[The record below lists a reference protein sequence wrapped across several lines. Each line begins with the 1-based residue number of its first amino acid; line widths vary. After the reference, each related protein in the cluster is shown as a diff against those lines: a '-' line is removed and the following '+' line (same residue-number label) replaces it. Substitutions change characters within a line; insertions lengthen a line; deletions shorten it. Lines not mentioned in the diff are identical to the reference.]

1 MVRIKNEHDLET
13 LRQITL
19 LVDNE
24 NQRLVNENVRLRV
37 ELARLHGVPETE
49 QLELSVLKQLQEK
62 RESIFR
68 IDEKRTRKKT
78 KAKKNKKKGHGP
90 REQPHLPVVD
100 KVIELAET
108 EKKCSVCDGEMAGQ
122 YEESEVV
129 TVVKRSFVIERHL
142 RKKYRC
148 RCNANVVTAPA
159 ATKLQPGGRYSV
171 EFATEVAIS
180 KYLDHMPLERQVRM
194 MRREGLDI
202 DSQTLWD
209 QLNVLARHLNPVYDA
224 LGEKVLESPVIHA
237 DETRWPLM
245 GSMKKSAG
253 TVWGV
258 SSPDIAYYRML
269 PTKSTEDGQK
279 VLGTYSG
286 IAVVD
291 GYAVYEVLARAG
303 PDGYAARAGPQFRL
317 AHCWAHV
324 KRKFDEASE
333 HYPQACSEV
342 LRLIGELYEVERE
355 VPGPFPGDEKA
366 QKLRLCLRKQ
376 RSQRILKAIRQW
388 GESQRG
394 LPRSDFGKA
403 VRYMLERWETLTL
416 FAENPLVSG
425 TVTGSRYL
433 LSTGERRL
441 LVDAGLFQ
449 GLKKLRLLNWQEPD
463 FEPSSV
469 DQLLLTHAHIDH
481 SGYLPRLVRNGYS
494 GPIYCTPATLDLA
507 KLLLMDAA
515 KIQEEGANYANKRG
529 FSKHRPALPLYTSE
543 DAGAAIEQMRA
554 VPYGEW
560 LELRDGAKVRFLNV
574 GHILGSAM
582 IELHLSSG
590 TEETRLVFSGD
601 VGRYGVPLHSDPM
614 VPPTCDFLVVEST
627 YGNRAH
633 DHRPLKTQLSEPI
646 KKTFERGGIVLIPS
660 FAVGRAQLVTLILR
674 ELMNAGD
681 LPAYPS
687 ISTVRW
693 RSMPLASTAI
703 I

>member
-108 EKKCSVCDGEMAGQ
+108 EKKCSVCDGELGEMAGQ

-142 RKKYRC
+142 RKKYCC

-366 QKLRLCLRKQ
+366 QKLRLRLRKQ

-416 FAENPLVSG
+416 FAENPLVWLDNNHAERALREPVVGRKNHYGSRSKRGTDVAALFYTLCETAKLQNVDPRAYMLEAAYAAINQPG
-425 TVTGSRYL
+425 TVL
-433 LSTGERRL
+433 LP
-441 LVDAGLFQ
+441 DA
-449 GLKKLRLLNWQEPD
+449 
-463 FEPSSV
+463 
-469 DQLLLTHAHIDH
+469 
-481 SGYLPRLVRNGYS
+481 
-494 GPIYCTPATLDLA
+494 
-507 KLLLMDAA
+507 
-515 KIQEEGANYANKRG
+515 
-529 FSKHRPALPLYTSE
+529 
-543 DAGAAIEQMRA
+543 
-554 VPYGEW
+554 
-560 LELRDGAKVRFLNV
+560 LRDN
-574 GHILGSAM
+574 SA
-582 IELHLSSG
+582 
-590 TEETRLVFSGD
+590 
-601 VGRYGVPLHSDPM
+601 
-614 VPPTCDFLVVEST
+614 
-627 YGNRAH
+627 A
-633 DHRPLKTQLSEPI
+633 
-646 KKTFERGGIVLIPS
+646 
-660 FAVGRAQLVTLILR
+660 
-674 ELMNAGD
+674 
-681 LPAYPS
+681 
-687 ISTVRW
+687 
-693 RSMPLASTAI
+693 
-703 I
+703 

>member
-317 AHCWAHV
+317 THCWAHV

-355 VPGPFPGDEKA
+355 VERHENGCQGDESPPA
-366 QKLRLCLRKQ
+366 VEHETRAERQRAGDQEVVRPRLGNDFGRPGADQIRNGRVEQRQGKPRPEFDGDASEENEQAGSQHPQSSPAFPTEGTIQAEPGEKTEGEVRHQEKFDGHSERGHPGCHHRFQ
-376 RSQRILKAIRQW
+376 RSVIAEGQQNTERGQPVEPNATRPGGH
-388 GESQRG
+388 GE
-394 LPRSDFGKA
+394 D
-403 VRYMLERWETLTL
+403 E
-416 FAENPLVSG
+416 
-425 TVTGSRYL
+425 
-433 LSTGERRL
+433 ERRSKIEAQQVWTPGGEL
-441 LVDAGLFQ
+441 SL
-449 GLKKLRLLNWQEPD
+449 
-463 FEPSSV
+463 S
-469 DQLLLTHAHIDH
+469 
-481 SGYLPRLVRNGYS
+481 PR
-494 GPIYCTPATLDLA
+494 AD
-507 KLLLMDAA
+507 
-515 KIQEEGANYANKRG
+515 
-529 FSKHRPALPLYTSE
+529 
-543 DAGAAIEQMRA
+543 
-554 VPYGEW
+554 
-560 LELRDGAKVRFLNV
+560 V
-574 GHILGSAM
+574 GHRVHVA
-582 IELHLSSG
+582 
-590 TEETRLVFSGD
+590 EEVRQHRLEQQDRPGRPSERDPVRKPDRARGAFDEGVCSKQGGRCEECCHQQRSRQAQHFSGA
-601 VGRYGVPLHSDPM
+601 R
-614 VPPTCDFLVVEST
+614 
-627 YGNRAH
+627 
-633 DHRPLKTQLSEPI
+633 
-646 KKTFERGGIVLIPS
+646 
-660 FAVGRAQLVTLILR
+660 TL
-674 ELMNAGD
+674 G
-681 LPAYPS
+681 
-687 ISTVRW
+687 
-693 RSMPLASTAI
+693 
-703 I
+703 